1 MNIFGHLFGHSDG
14 ALRSVSAIYNLLTIL
29 FIFLIGR
36 NIFKNDKIALIA
48 AFLAAIEPF
57 YIIFSQQARFY
68 TTCIFFGTMASYYFL
83 QIMVNGKSSLKYYVA
98 YTVSIILTIF
108 SNYLTFTVFLV
119 HGLYWLIADRTWL
132 KLRSFMICYGIM
144 AIPFGLWMTKGPGQY
159 ALLYIKDA
167 TNLYNSILKNPKLA
181 ASYQGFIDLASAKN
195 LFVRGTS
202 IVSDYFIFTNGWYEK
217 FGNKIAF
224 LLVIGFLL
232 VVTFVVL
239 QKAKKSEY
247 QLFTFVMLIV
257 FIPFVFSV
265 VSAYKAGV
273 MTGFYFRYTSFG
285 LPFVSILM
293 AWFLVKMFENHKIL
307 FGRLCCDVTYSVLF
321 ICQNYQAFLC

>member
-108 SNYLTFTVFLV
+108 SNYLTFTVFLA
-119 HGLYWLIADRTWL
+119 HGLYWLIADRTWV

-217 FGNKIAF
+217 FGNKIAIM
-224 LLVIGFLL
+224 LVVGFLL
-232 VVTFVVL
+232 VVTLVVL
-239 QKAKKSEY
+239 QKAKNLNISC
-247 QLFTFVMLIV
+247 LL
-257 FIPFVFSV
+257 
-265 VSAYKAGV
+265 
-273 MTGFYFRYTSFG
+273 
-285 LPFVSILM
+285 L
-293 AWFLVKMFENHKIL
+293 
-307 FGRLCCDVTYSVLF
+307 
-321 ICQNYQAFLC
+321 